1 MEKTINSTA
10 KHRKGEFMTR
20 RIIHKT
26 KDQSYPD
33 FQAFLYRLIAA
44 YCIIL
49 MLIGI
54 VSDPSIDLIKG
65 MFRIFTSPSN
75 LITDYF
81 EVGSFGSAFLNSGIL
96 TMASL
101 LLLWIKKVRLNGPMI
116 AALFTVSGFS
126 FFGKDI
132 FNSVPIF
139 LGVSIYA
146 RLVRKPYSQFSL
158 AALFG
163 STLSPVISYIA
174 FGSNLPWPAGIIIGY
189 LVGIFIGMILPP
201 LSSSFL
207 QFHRG
212 FSLYNVGFTSG
223 IIAMMAASI
232 MRLFGEEIDTPRLI
246 ARQYSTEAGIFLCS
260 LSIAL
265 LLVGFV
271 VNNRS
276 LKGMKS
282 IIASPGVLVT
292 DFVTED
298 GLGATLIN
306 MGIMGLLMIAFVI
319 LLGGT
324 FSGPIVGAVLTVI
337 GFSAFGCHIKNSLP
351 ILAGVVFA
359 AFVSPMDTSD
369 PVTLIMSA
377 LFGTSLAPI
386 AGYYGIL
393 SGIAAGFLHMTLVSN
408 VTYLHGGLN
417 LYNNGFSCGFVAAC
431 MVPFLDMMI
440 DIKE

>member
-1 MEKTINSTA
+1 
-10 KHRKGEFMTR
+10 MTR
-20 RIIHKT
+20 RLSNKT
-26 KDQSYPD
+26 KDHSHPD
-33 FQAFLYRLIAA
+33 FQAFLYRIIAG
-44 YCIIL
+44 YCVIL

-54 VSDPSIDLIKG
+54 ISEPSADLLKG
-65 MFRIFTSPSN
+65 MVRIFTSPSN

-81 EVGSFGSAFLNSGIL
+81 EVGNFGSAFLNSGIL
-96 TMASL
+96 TLASL
-101 LLLWIKKVRLNGPMI
+101 ALMRFKNVRLNGPMI

-146 RLVRKPYSQFSL
+146 RLVGKPYSQFSL

-174 FGSNLPWPAGIIIGY
+174 FGTSLSLPAGIIIGY
-189 LVGIFIGMILPP
+189 LVGIFVGMILPP

-207 QFHRG
+207 QFHHG

-223 IIAMMAASI
+223 VIAMMVASI

-246 ARQYSTEAGIFLCS
+246 AEQYSTGAGIFLTCLS
-260 LSIAL
+260 LAL
-265 LLVGFV
+265 LLTGFMI
-271 VNNRS
+271 NNRS
-276 LKGMKS
+276 PKGMKE
-282 IIASPGVLVT
+282 IVDCPGTLVT
-292 DFVTED
+292 DFVMEA
-298 GLGATLIN
+298 GLGATMIN
-306 MGIMGLLMIAFVI
+306 MGIMGLLMIVFVI

-351 ILAGVVFA
+351 ILAGVVLA
-359 AFVSPMDTSD
+359 AFISPMDTGD
-369 PVTLIMSA
+369 PFTLIMSA
-377 LFGTSLAPI
+377 LFGSSLAPI
-386 AGYYGIL
+386 AGYYGIIP
-393 SGIAAGFLHMTLVSN
+393 GIAAGFLHMTLVTN

-431 MVPFLDMMI
+431 MVPFLDMI
-440 DIKE
+440 NDIREERKNGRKGKSSPDRG